1 MKINVLMTGAGA
13 PGGPGIIKGLKQD
26 KNIDLLVCDA
36 NHNASGRYL
45 NDKYEIIPLAEN
57 DNFISFMLSLCK
69 KYNIDIIFPLVTL
82 ELFKFSRNKELFENQ
97 GVKIIVSDYDS
108 LIIANNKSALY
119 KHLFEKKIVTPD
131 FYVVNNFNQIKNAFL
146 KLGYPNKPVCI
157 KPSISNGSRG
167 IRVIDNKINELD
179 LLFNHKPNSLYMT
192 YNKLIDILSE
202 NNFPE
207 LLASEYLPGE
217 EYTIDSIVNNAKP
230 EIIIPRKRS
239 KMNGGISV
247 AGEFEDNK
255 EIISYCHEILT
266 SLKLSGPIGL
276 QVKKSNDGIFKIL
289 EINPRIQGT
298 SIAAF
303 GAGINLPLLSIYS
316 TLGVNYKIPNMNWST
331 KFIRYYNEVFYE

>member
-1 MKINVLMTGAGA
+1 MTGAGA
-13 PGGPGIIKGLKQD
+13 PGGPGIINGLSQD
-26 KNIDLLVCDA
+26 NNINLLVCDA
-36 NHNASGRYL
+36 NPHASGRYL
-45 NDKYEIIPLAEN
+45 NEKFEIIPPAN
-57 DNFISFMLSLCK
+57 DDNFISFMLSLCK
-69 KYNIDIIFPLVTL
+69 KNNINVIFPLVTL
-82 ELFKFSRNKELFENQ
+82 ELFKFSANKDLFENA
-97 GVKIIVSDYDS
+97 GVKVVVSDYDS
-108 LIIANNKSALY
+108 LLIANDKSALY
-119 KHLFEKKIVTPD
+119 KHLFDKKIMTPD
-131 FYVVNNFNQIKNAFL
+131 FYVINNFNQIKKAFL

-167 IRVIDNKINELD
+167 VRVIDNTINEFD

-192 YNKLIDILSE
+192 YNKLIDILCDTD
-202 NNFPE
+202 FPE

-217 EYTIDSIVNNAKP
+217 EYTIDSIVTNGKP

-247 AGEFEDNK
+247 AGEFEENK
-255 EIISYCHEILT
+255 EIIHYCHEILT

-276 QVKKSNDGIFKIL
+276 QVKKSKDGVFKIL

-316 TLGVNYKIPNMNWST
+316 TLGINYKIPNMNWST
-331 KFIRYYNEVFYE
+331 KFIRYYQEVYYE